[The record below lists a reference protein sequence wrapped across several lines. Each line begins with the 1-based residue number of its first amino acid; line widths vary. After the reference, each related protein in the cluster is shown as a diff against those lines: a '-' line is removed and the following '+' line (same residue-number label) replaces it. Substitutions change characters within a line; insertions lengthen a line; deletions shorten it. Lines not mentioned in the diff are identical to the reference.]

1 MLTPTTKFL
10 KFHRQFVTTLTR
22 SLSTSLASR
31 SHVPAL
37 MGFPNIVSPS
47 LSHTMR
53 NWFLSRALITPYF
66 DAEFSQKE
74 FDKGAHQAAVI
85 VANCIAEGDLDSL
98 RSLVTSEAIKEIG
111 INLSAYSPEE
121 RRLLAVSE
129 DDIYF
134 SFAHQ
139 IGIMM
144 DDHPTIENASTKHV
158 EIMWVGHSFPNYVDV
173 VAEHKNP
180 LEVKKLMDAK
190 GGPMVLNYR
199 FIKEF
204 TTHVEDTWRIN
215 ALNHF
220 YINNPNYD
228 YD

>member
-10 KFHRQFVTTLTR
+10 KFHRHFVTTLTR
-22 SLSTSLASR
+22 SLSTSFAFQ

-85 VANCIAEGDLDSL
+85 VANRIAEGDFESL
-98 RSLVTSEAIKEIG
+98 RRLVTPEAIKEIG

-121 RRLLAVSE
+121 RRLLAVTD

-180 LEVKKLMDAK
+180 LEVKKHMDAK

-204 TTHVEDTWRIN
+204 TTDVEDTWQIN

-220 YINNPNYD
+220 FINYPNYD